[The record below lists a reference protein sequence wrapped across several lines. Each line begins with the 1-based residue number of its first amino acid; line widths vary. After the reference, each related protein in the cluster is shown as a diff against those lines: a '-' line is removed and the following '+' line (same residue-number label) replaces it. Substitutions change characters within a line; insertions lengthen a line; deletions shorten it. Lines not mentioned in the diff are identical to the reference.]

1 MNMTGITIIRTGC
14 QAPWKEALR
23 KAATTTSRA
32 ATSKAATSKAA
43 TTSAK
48 APAAKAPT
56 GKAPAT
62 KITALSA
69 KTKVPTKT
77 AKKPAALLGEVD
89 LCVENLEVKE
99 NTEVFEKYKDAATG
113 EFLFKHIA
121 KLIREIND
129 EESLWEGNAF
139 GAAVKA
145 EHAKATGS
153 EERKASVT
161 LEGFLSWYPGFME
174 LQVHAVLK
182 QREAEQRRQP
192 GQRERVA
199 GRQPQHSTLTLVRI
213 GAGAGARVRVRVRV
227 GVGPIRSSSLGPIAA
242 PLTQA

>member
-1 MNMTGITIIRTGC
+1 MSRFGRPAGLEDMIRTAKKPAATTG
-14 QAPWKEALR
+14 

-32 ATSKAATSKAA
+32 AA
-43 TTSAK
+43 TSAK
-48 APAAKAPT
+48 APAAKAPA

-62 KITALSA
+62 KATALSA

-113 EFLFKHIA
+113 EFLFKQTA
-121 KLIREIND
+121 KLIRETND
-129 EESLWEGNAF
+129 EESLWEGDAF

-161 LEGFLSWYPGFME
+161 LEGFLSWYPGFMK

-182 QREAEQRRQP
+182 QREAEQLKRVQVSAVPNAVNAMPYEYNALNSRRLSNAP
-192 GQRERVA
+192 RPA
-199 GRQPQHSTLTLVRI
+199 GEGCRLE
-213 GAGAGARVRVRVRV
+213 AR
-227 GVGPIRSSSLGPIAA
+227 L
-242 PLTQA
+242 

>member
-1 MNMTGITIIRTGC
+1 MFTGMPCARQSDAKPRVPNTALGERRVFRGTHAPRERAGMSGLGKKPAASKPGGLEDMIRTAKKPAATTG
-14 QAPWKEALR
+14 

-32 ATSKAATSKAA
+32 AA
-43 TTSAK
+43 TSAK
-48 APAAKAPT
+48 APAAKAPA

-62 KITALSA
+62 KATALSA

-113 EFLFKHIA
+113 EFLFKQTA
-121 KLIREIND
+121 KLIRETND
-129 EESLWEGNAF
+129 EESLWEGDAF

-153 EERKASVT
+153 EE
-161 LEGFLSWYPGFME
+161 
-174 LQVHAVLK
+174 
-182 QREAEQRRQP
+182 
-192 GQRERVA
+192 
-199 GRQPQHSTLTLVRI
+199 
-213 GAGAGARVRVRVRV
+213 
-227 GVGPIRSSSLGPIAA
+227 
-242 PLTQA
+242 

>member
-1 MNMTGITIIRTGC
+1 MRSCSRRASPSRSMSGLGKPAGLEDMIRTAKKPAATTG
-14 QAPWKEALR
+14 

-32 ATSKAATSKAA
+32 AATSKAA

-48 APAAKAPT
+48 APA

-62 KITALSA
+62 KATALSA

-182 QREAEQRRQP
+182 QREAEQLKRVQVSAVPNAVNAMPYEYNALNSRRLSNAP
-192 GQRERVA
+192 RPA
-199 GRQPQHSTLTLVRI
+199 GEGCRLE
-213 GAGAGARVRVRVRV
+213 AR
-227 GVGPIRSSSLGPIAA
+227 L
-242 PLTQA
+242 